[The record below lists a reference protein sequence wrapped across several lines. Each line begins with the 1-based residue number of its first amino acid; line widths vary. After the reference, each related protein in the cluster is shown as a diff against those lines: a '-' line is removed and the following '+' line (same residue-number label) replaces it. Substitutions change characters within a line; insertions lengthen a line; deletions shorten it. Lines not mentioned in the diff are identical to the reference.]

1 MKIVHGSIFVFED
14 KTSNKFRTDLKEKL
28 NKTELKKNNHIIKRK
43 INNLENKM
51 NKTLVDTILDL
62 QMDEAP
68 LIIKTNAQ
76 NVELC
81 ASCNKI

>member
-1 MKIVHGSIFVFED
+1 
-14 KTSNKFRTDLKEKL
+14 
-28 NKTELKKNNHIIKRK
+28 
-43 INNLENKM
+43 M
-51 NKTLVDTILDL
+51 NKTLVDIILDL
-62 QMDEAP
+62 HMDEAP